1 MKSNTRAFGEI
12 EIEDEKIITLE
23 HGMIGFPDYKHF
35 TLIFNEERGD
45 KKSVIKWLQCMD
57 DGDIAFPVMDPAL
70 VKEDYVLNINDENL
84 STLGEFGNDDTFIL
98 VTVTVPTVIEKM
110 TANLKAPIIFNMKIN
125 KAVQVVVEDDYQ
137 IKIPVFELLKSKK
150 EKAGELDMLALTRN
164 KGEAIVINNNI
175 EITIL
180 EIRGDQIKIG
190 FTAPKDVPI
199 YRKEVYIQIQEENK
213 AAISVDSAEL
223 FKNLLG

>member
-1 MKSNTRAFGEI
+1 MKANTRASGEI

-23 HGMIGFPDYKHF
+23 HGMIGFPDQKHF

-70 VKEDYVLNINDENL
+70 VKEDYVLNINDEIL
-84 STLGEFGNDDTFIL
+84 SPLGEFGNDDTFIL

-110 TANLKAPIIFNMKIN
+110 TANLKAPIIINMKNN

-137 IKIPVFELLKSKK
+137 IKFPVFELLKSKK
-150 EKAGELDMLALTRN
+150 EKAGE
-164 KGEAIVINNNI
+164 
-175 EITIL
+175 
-180 EIRGDQIKIG
+180 
-190 FTAPKDVPI
+190 
-199 YRKEVYIQIQEENK
+199 
-213 AAISVDSAEL
+213 
-223 FKNLLG
+223 